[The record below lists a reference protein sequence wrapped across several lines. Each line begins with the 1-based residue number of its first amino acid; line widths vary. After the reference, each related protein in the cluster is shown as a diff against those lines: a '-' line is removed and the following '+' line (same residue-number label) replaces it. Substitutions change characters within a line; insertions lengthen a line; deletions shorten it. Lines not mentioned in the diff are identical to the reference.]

1 MPPLQLLTG
10 TLRSL
15 PLCAQTLV
23 MALYG
28 LLPALPT
35 QAAEIIPPTTDP
47 ELSPTEPDR
56 KGTVITPEGYRLVWS
71 DEFNTKGKRRPN
83 TKFWTPENGF
93 TRNQEMQWYQIKNAY
108 VTGGRLVIEGR
119 KEKFRNPNY
128 EEGSQDWKKN
138 RRYVEYTSCS
148 LTTHNKFSA
157 QYGIFEA
164 RVRFNPTT
172 GMWPAFWTLGI
183 KETWPSCGEIDILE
197 YYREKYLT
205 NLCWGTAQKWVG
217 NWSSQTKAL
226 SECLKKDPQWAKKF
240 HTFRLVW
247 DETYARIYIDDELI
261 NETNITS
268 THNGRYDEVKN
279 PFHQPHYIILNLALG
294 ANGGSL
300 EDLKFPARYE
310 VDFVRVFQ
318 KTDCPKSTYSIGTP
332 RSSSA
337 SDHD

>member
-1 MPPLQLLTG
+1 MNLLHLLTG
-10 TLRSL
+10 GYRRKL
-15 PLCAQTLV
+15 LCT
-23 MALYG
+23 
-28 LLPALPT
+28 LPAAIGMTALLSTTPA
-35 QAAEIIPPTTDP
+35 QAAEVIPATTDP
-47 ELSPTEPDR
+47 DLSPMEPDR
-56 KGTVITPEGYRLVWS
+56 DGTVIAPEGYRLVWS

-83 TKFWTPENGF
+83 SKFWTPENGF
-93 TRNQEMQWYQIKNAY
+93 TRNQEMQWYQLKNAY

-119 KEKFRNPNY
+119 KEKFRNPHF
-128 EEGSQDWKKN
+128 EEGSKNWKTN

-148 LTTHNKFSA
+148 LITQGKFSA
-157 QYGIFEA
+157 RYGIFEA

-172 GMWPAFWTLGI
+172 GMWPAFWTLGV

-217 NWSSQTKAL
+217 HWSSQTKAL
-226 SECLKKDPQWAKKF
+226 SKCLEKDPQWAKKF

-247 DETYARIYIDDELI
+247 DEEYARIYIDDELI

-268 THNGRYDEVKN
+268 TNNGRYDEVKN

-300 EDLKFPARYE
+300 ENLKFPARYE

-318 KTDCPKSTYSIGTP
+318 KIDCPKSNFTIGKT
-332 RSSSA
+332 R
-337 SDHD
+337 